1 MTIPAPHQV
10 RLWQVHDGID
20 WSVCEDFVV
29 LPVLPIPLLIALE
42 CIQRSPCCRLVSVEG
57 RRQSQQQQQQQ
68 QPLQLPQPEQ
78 PSQQQRNFTATPD
91 STGTS
96 GNSNINSNTSI
107 NNSSGNSNRNISIM
121 YGGHGGSGNYLGFDM
136 VQDDAGAQEGGA
148 ATAAEEYKDGDDN
161 GPRIRMYPLNRVE
174 NFKTLPLALWTE
186 VVGGFLADSDISKGF
201 SVSRAACQVMSGV
214 VAQQSQWNVVAAI
227 LAQDPKAAEVRK
239 QVFFIAK
246 ECADREKCLLHPL
259 NQVSRHFFAFTAIR
273 YHIHTPTMP
282 PTHTTPHT
290 HTTHITH
297 HHTPSHYITR
307 HTRFALAT
315 ATSFL
320 GTSPSPRVRL
330 SGCWMRW

>member
-1 MTIPAPHQV
+1 
-10 RLWQVHDGID
+10 
-20 WSVCEDFVV
+20 VCEDFVV

-42 CIQRSPCCRLVSVEG
+42 CIQRSPCCRLASVEG
-57 RRQSQQQQQQQ
+57 RRQSQQQQQQS
-68 QPLQLPQPEQ
+68 LQLPQPEQ
-78 PSQQQRNFTATPD
+78 PSQQQRNFTATPG

-96 GNSNINSNTSI
+96 GNGNRNSNTSI

-121 YGGHGGSGNYLGFDM
+121 YGGHGGSGSYLGFGM
-136 VQDDAGAQEGGA
+136 VQDDAGAQEGGV

-161 GPRIRMYPLNRVE
+161 GPRMYPLNRVE

-214 VAQQSQWNVVAAI
+214 VAQQSQWTVVAAI

-246 ECADREKCLLHPL
+246 ECADLKVLASSTEPSFSPLFRLH
-259 NQVSRHFFAFTAIR
+259 RHHIPH
-273 YHIHTPTMP
+273 HIHNAPHPHNTTY
-282 PTHTTPHT
+282 THH
-290 HTTHITH
+290 TH